1 MSLQVWLPLNG
12 NINNYGILGP
22 LTQTTAPS
30 FGNGKLG
37 KGMTTGG
44 CKMSASQTSS
54 VLNNNDFSICF
65 WVYINADTGTT
76 NGNMF
81 FGTDSM
87 GANNNRKFS
96 VCNYPTVND
105 LHLSWQNDTAN
116 ECFYVSILEGVIPS
130 YKWTHVAVTYKN
142 PNISI
147 YINGKKTATGSGVS
161 NSSSFAYETQVLYNS
176 SYMIRNDFRIYD
188 NCLSAK
194 EVKEISKG
202 LVLNYKLSG
211 IGKESLLIKSNISN
225 RGCST
230 FSYDAENNLYNC
242 IAPAKSSDWGYGITF
257 NLDNSNKINV
267 PKGQTLCFSLKVK
280 PNVDCSCVADVNN
293 ATTDGSNPSGN
304 DNDDLSSRTAYGF
317 SLKAN
322 VWNEVYWTYTAKT
335 YDLYDSNS
343 NWGIVTTNASSSIS
357 FQLKDVKI
365 EYGKSPT
372 PWVPN
377 KNDVLYSQ
385 LGFNSNIE
393 PDCSGLGN
401 DGAINGN
408 IVITDSSPRH
418 STCYNMTTN
427 STYIQRTLNT
437 SGIANSYTIAYWA
450 KISDMTN
457 KMVWGFSD
465 GNRLNV
471 YPSGGAFCWNTGDGA
486 NNPFKNNGTIVSYSE
501 YNGGWHHY
509 TITGDGTT
517 TTLYI
522 DGVKVGTAN
531 AYKAITGSNIII
543 SGWDTGTEYKWVGG
557 CISDFRIY
565 GTALNADDVKQ
576 LYNIPASITNTG
588 TLLAYEFNEV

>member
-96 VCNYPTVND
+96 IFNYPTVND

-211 IGKESLLIKSNISN
+211 IGKENLVPNSYINQTSSSYGFASVSLGTGVLQDGKTYTFTFNGRTNNDKTSNDGKYLCSYIYSTDWAWSVSSYTQKIYDDTVSVTFTAPSGISSKSVMIS
-225 RGCST
+225 
-230 FSYDAENNLYNC
+230 SYYYPSEANSGV
-242 IAPAKSSDWGYGITF
+242 APAGTC
-257 NLDNSNKINV
+257 
-267 PKGQTLCFSLKVK
+267 TLNWYKLEE
-280 PNVDCSCVADVNN
+280 
-293 ATTDGSNPSGN
+293 GSI
-304 DNDDLSSRTAYGF
+304 F
-317 SLKAN
+317 
-322 VWNEVYWTYTAKT
+322 
-335 YDLYDSNS
+335 
-343 NWGIVTTNASSSIS
+343 
-357 FQLKDVKI
+357 
-365 EYGKSPT
+365 T
-372 PWVPN
+372 PYIPN
-377 KNDVLYSQ
+377 KNDTLYSK
-385 LGFNSNIE
+385 LGFNNNIE
-393 PDCSGLGN
+393 YDCSGLGN
-401 DGAINGN
+401 NGTINGN
-408 IVITDSSPRH
+408 IVITDGSPRH
-418 STCYNMTTN
+418 STCYKFNG
-427 STYIQRTLNT
+427 SEYIQRTLNT
-437 SGIANSYTIAYWA
+437 SGISNSYTIAYWA
-450 KISDMTN
+450 KISDIAGR
-457 KMVWGFSD
+457 MVWGFSD

-471 YPSGGAFCWNTGDGA
+471 YPSDGVFCWNTGDGGS
-486 NNPFKNNGTIVSYSE
+486 NPFKNNGTGVSYTE

-509 TITGDGTT
+509 AITGDGTT

-522 DGVKVGTAN
+522 DGVKAGTATT
-531 AYKAITGSNIII
+531 YKEITGSNIII
-543 SGWDTGTEYKWVGG
+543 SGWDTSSSYKWTGG

-565 GTALNADDVKQ
+565 ATVLNADDVKQ